1 MILYT
6 LAKSV
11 MFDEIDVEGTVSLLS
26 STYIRIPML
35 VSFVAFRCS
44 GIGRAFAF

>member
-1 MILYT
+1 MILYAS
-6 LAKSV
+6 AKSM
-11 MFDEIDVEGTVSLLS
+11 MFDKIDVEETVSLLS

-35 VSFVAFRCS
+35 VGFVAFRCS